1 MGYGRW
7 TRASFESYSRDMG
20 RHVTTA
26 GDLDSRYSDRQLFT
40 QRGLHPTLN
49 PKNVVRECRDSQ
61 EHPNTL
67 PVILAL
73 DVTGSM
79 GDASAQVA
87 KKLNQVMTELYKEVQ
102 DVEFLVMGIGD
113 LAYDQAPIQI
123 SQFES
128 DIRIAE
134 QLDRV
139 WMEHG
144 GGSNPYESYTAAW
157 YMGLR
162 HTRLDCLKRGRK
174 ALIITMGDEPMNP
187 YLPRQPLEEAT
198 GDALQADVETP
209 GLFRE
214 ASEVFDL
221 FHIHVD
227 HGISARRWPS
237 VEESFGRQLPA
248 GHLFRATVEQI
259 ADTIVDIVKK
269 HAASQAASS
278 AIRWEVP
285 AEKPREEKG
294 EHRIRW

>member
-1 MGYGRW
+1 
-7 TRASFESYSRDMG
+7 
-20 RHVTTA
+20 
-26 GDLDSRYSDRQLFT
+26 
-40 QRGLHPTLN
+40 
-49 PKNVVRECRDSQ
+49 
-61 EHPNTL
+61 
-67 PVILAL
+67 
-73 DVTGSM
+73 
-79 GDASAQVA
+79 
-87 KKLNQVMTELYKEVQ
+87 
-102 DVEFLVMGIGD
+102 
-113 LAYDQAPIQI
+113 
-123 SQFES
+123 
-128 DIRIAE
+128 
-134 QLDRV
+134 
-139 WMEHG
+139 
-144 GGSNPYESYTAAW
+144 
-157 YMGLR
+157 MGLR

-187 YLPRQPLEEAT
+187 YLPRKPLEEAT

-209 GLFRE
+209 RLYEE

-285 AEKPREEKG
+285 AEKPREEKE

>member
-40 QRGLHPTLN
+40 QRGLHPTLD
-49 PKNVVRECRDSQ
+49 PKNVVRECRDSE

-134 QLDRV
+134 QL
-139 WMEHG
+139 
-144 GGSNPYESYTAAW
+144 A
-157 YMGLR
+157 
-162 HTRLDCLKRGRK
+162 
-174 ALIITMGDEPMNP
+174 
-187 YLPRQPLEEAT
+187 EET
-198 GDALQADVETP
+198 
-209 GLFRE
+209 
-214 ASEVFDL
+214 
-221 FHIHVD
+221 
-227 HGISARRWPS
+227 
-237 VEESFGRQLPA
+237 
-248 GHLFRATVEQI
+248 
-259 ADTIVDIVKK
+259 
-269 HAASQAASS
+269 
-278 AIRWEVP
+278 
-285 AEKPREEKG
+285 
-294 EHRIRW
+294 